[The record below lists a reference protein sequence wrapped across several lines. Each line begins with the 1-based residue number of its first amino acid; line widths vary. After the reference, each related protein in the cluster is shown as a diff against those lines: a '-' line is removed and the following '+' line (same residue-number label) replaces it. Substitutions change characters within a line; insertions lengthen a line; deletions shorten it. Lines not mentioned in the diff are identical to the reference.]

1 MREEIRI
8 NGVYLKADNGKVYEI
23 SYSDLK
29 ESDEI
34 CSPKKFLEA
43 LQNGERAIAFF
54 DGWNEEIYDQIARD
68 YGIN

>member
-34 CSPKKFLEA
+34 CSPKDFIKA
-43 LQNGERAIAFF
+43 LKNGESAISFF
-54 DGWNEEIYDQIARD
+54 DGNNEEIFDEIEKT